1 MNIFA
6 INVLNFY
13 KQLKMKNLRIN
24 NERVKKRVITKVLKL
39 DENNQFGNGITKSLP
54 TGCIK
59 DNKHISWET
68 FNFLVETVSVDDKIG
83 HLYIV
88 DTEFDV
94 KDATKNNLRIMQ
106 FICQLLKNKKQLIP
120 VKGLFFNFW
129 NNLWLKKAQ
138 EVIERALKLTQIFL
152 RNVFYQ
158 CI

>member
-13 KQLKMKNLRIN
+13 KQLKMKNLKVN
-24 NERVKKRVITKVLKL
+24 NERVKKRVITKILKL
-39 DENNQFGNGITKSLP
+39 DENNQFRNGITKSLP
-54 TGCIK
+54 TGYIK
-59 DNKHISWET
+59 DNKDISWET

-88 DTEFDV
+88 DIEFDV
-94 KDATKNNLRIMQ
+94 KDATKNNLRIMK

-129 NNLWLKKAQ
+129 NNLLWVKRPKK
-138 EVIERALKLTQIFL
+138 L
-152 RNVFYQ
+152 
-158 CI
+158 